1 MEPTIGIEPMNLFLT
16 KEALYRL
23 SYVGLMFSVSDFS
36 ARRPC
41 EVQNKSLERETRLEL
56 ATFSLEG

>member
-23 SYVGLMFSVSDFS
+23 SYVGNCVYSYLLRFL
-36 ARRPC
+36 C
-41 EVQNKSLERETRLEL
+41 
-56 ATFSLEG
+56 